1 MNPSK
6 AEEYLRILSP
16 EKLVEIQTENPFV
29 RLSDAVYSMLET
41 AILSSSLKPGSRL
54 NLSRIAEAL
63 SISDTPVREA
73 VELLAANGLLTET
86 SGGKGKY
93 KSYFV
98 FDIDE
103 ADMAMLFQA
112 RKAIESTS
120 AYFCAEDNQNLDM
133 PELLAVTLKFQEA
146 LENYKLGAAPQ
157 AAEYDRAFHTMIV
170 EATGNKYLLE
180 MYDTVSK
187 NLKYLSAHSCDFMP
201 NERRQENLHKM
212 GRQHMSIYKAIEHGF
227 PDVARN
233 LMDVHIDFCY
243 GCSIKNKSHS

>member
-1 MNPSK
+1 MNQSK
-6 AEEYLRILSP
+6 TEEYLRILSP
-16 EKLVEIQTENPFV
+16 EKLAEIQKENPFI
-29 RLSDAVYSMLET
+29 RLSDAVYRILET
-41 AILSSSLKPGSRL
+41 AILSTALKPASRL

-63 SISDTPVREA
+63 NISDTPVREA
-73 VELLAANGLLTET
+73 VELLAANGLLTEA

-103 ADMAMLFQA
+103 EDMAMLFQA

-120 AYFCAEDNQNLDM
+120 AYFCAEDNRGLDM
-133 PELLAVTLKFQEA
+133 RQLLDVTKKFQAA
-146 LENYKLGAAPQ
+146 LEHYHFGAASQ

-170 EATGNKYLLE
+170 EATGNKYLVE
-180 MYDTVSK
+180 MYNTVGK

-201 NERRQENLHKM
+201 NERREENLYKM
-212 GRQHMSIYKAIEHGF
+212 GRQHMSIYKAIEQGF
-227 PDVARN
+227 PDMARN

-243 GCSIKNKSHS
+243 SCSIKNKPHS